1 MRKGEGYSAG
11 NRGGKVEAARSGQRT
26 GLGDRGSQV
35 RVLSPELLPRVT
47 ITSDLPDT
55 SALLLAASRMLDGQ
69 VAAVHVTD
77 LALP

>member
-1 MRKGEGYSAG
+1 MTS
-11 NRGGKVEAARSGQRT
+11 
-26 GLGDRGSQV
+26 LGDQGSQV

-69 VAAVHVTD
+69 VAAVRITD
-77 LALP
+77 VRERGQGSTGPISYCESCAHSPF